1 MACINLSKLLELY
14 VDILYLS
21 EIAKEYLIGED
32 ILRLLH
38 FYSSSGKDMCKKLHL
53 LES

>member
-21 EIAKEYLIGED
+21 EIAKEYLKGED
-32 ILRLLH
+32 NFEIITL
-38 FYSSSGKDMCKKLHL
+38 
-53 LES
+53 